1 MMLFTEAVCLAH
13 KYTHTPTNLTIYLPR
28 VRVCASMLVLLN
40 LLILNSSQFSMSLL
54 QFYSLH
60 YLVHTHAYTLHDM
73 YIHTYIPL
81 YSICI
86 LCILLQFF
94 SFSNFLCHIITNIVV
109 FAFIIT
115 SYNGQWSWSFF
126 FYLIYSKVFEEFK
139 FSKVSKIYSS
149 HTVCWKVCFIFFVC
163 AVIALK

>member
-1 MMLFTEAVCLAH
+1 
-13 KYTHTPTNLTIYLPR
+13 
-28 VRVCASMLVLLN
+28 
-40 LLILNSSQFSMSLL
+40 
-54 QFYSLH
+54 
-60 YLVHTHAYTLHDM
+60 M
-73 YIHTYIPL
+73 YFVYFG
-81 YSICI
+81 
-86 LCILLQFF
+86 FF